1 VLNLFTESV
10 HVTVDDIHF
19 IVGPNITN
27 VSKDSDYK
35 DANSAYDLQDPIKN
49 ILRMFAQQDQAEKD

>member
-1 VLNLFTESV
+1 MLNLFTESV

-49 ILRMFAQQDQAEKD
+49 ILRMFA